1 MTIRTCVAALA
12 LLLAASASFAAE
24 GADASLHEY
33 AQQCTDEIG
42 EIPAFDCNSGTDV
55 PITVNGSVPAR
66 YTAHMTCD
74 RPALL
79 PYDAPTSG
87 QCTPYSKILDLS
99 HGDTQISAFCRR
111 KQIRENRSPYYDEV
125 DIVLHHVRNG
135 KTCWF
140 HADKGGTGGM
150 DASRVPP
157 PNENAAARSAV
168 GRGILVETGGDRDE
182 ALRVVP
188 RCEAGH
194 VQPVDR
200 AGMEPRADRSVGQV
214 RQSRCRLRVMDVAR
228 DQHAR

>member
-1 MTIRTCVAALA
+1 MTIRTCIAALA
-12 LLLAASASFAAE
+12 MLLAAPASFAAE

-111 KQIRENRSPYYDEV
+111 KQIRENRSP
-125 DIVLHHVRNG
+125 
-135 KTCWF
+135 
-140 HADKGGTGGM
+140 
-150 DASRVPP
+150 
-157 PNENAAARSAV
+157 
-168 GRGILVETGGDRDE
+168 
-182 ALRVVP
+182 
-188 RCEAGH
+188 
-194 VQPVDR
+194 
-200 AGMEPRADRSVGQV
+200 
-214 RQSRCRLRVMDVAR
+214 
-228 DQHAR
+228 